1 MPLRLLPLIKQGW
14 KKTTN
19 HHYFGHIYE
28 AHTLPEARKLSNMY
42 KQQRVTLVG
51 MAEARVNGRGR
62 KHNITKE
69 EEEILMKAEALVGTV
84 LGTCTLQQLIGQ
96 GGMGAVY
103 LAQQSRPRRQVAVK
117 VLLPSTTLKPQ
128 HLAAFLERFRRETDA
143 AASLEHPNIMP
154 VYEYGERDGLAYLVM
169 PYISGG
175 TLRDV
180 MEREGTLAFPK
191 IVNYLEQM
199 GAALDFAHARGV
211 IHRDI
216 KPANILITPEGR
228 LLLTDFGLVK
238 ILSDGQGA
246 QVRLTGAGAP
256 VGTPDYMSP
265 EQVMGTEVDGRADQ
279 YSLGIILYQ
288 MVTGTTPF
296 QGETPMQ
303 IAAQQL
309 HTQPTLP
316 RTFRP
321 ELPEAAE
328 QVLLKSMAK
337 RPGDRYTTALAFAT
351 AFRLALQDAGVQQ
364 QPVQPGTFAASGFS
378 TTSALPARGLF
389 DPKWQTGALQSMT
402 NEQQTGTGTG
412 ALPIPNMPIR
422 TSGLLSR
429 TGMFP
434 SVGKS
439 TGMLPTA
446 LVDDRNPNTPG
457 SVMPAPSVTRQL
469 DNQPTFNQ
477 MSPSFNTMTDSGMQ
491 PNVMPQFNQ
500 MSPSLKT
507 TTGALNV
514 PNAEQSGTGTIK
526 LTGPVK
532 VVQVPVAGQPGQYVT
547 GLLPV
552 PTAIQASPQPAP
564 SARSQMV
571 QKIAMAFALVI
582 LLVGGT
588 TGVWYMRTHSA
599 QTTSHSNSTSP
610 GVASTPNVEATVLAQ
625 ATATAQSHIILADPL
640 SSNIRNFPESTGGTK
655 IYQFKDGAYHMTNLG
670 DSGIAVVL
678 QESLPKGPIGYTLTM
693 EEIKGDDTSTD
704 NSFGMILRYSQKT
717 QGNQSINTFYSFEV
731 FNYNGGQYRFYKYD
745 NSKGSTINP
754 WTQLWSQAFGHEFRQ
769 GHGARSINTVRVFAS
784 GNTFTFTINGKTVG
798 SVKDGSF
805 SSGTV
810 GMLVNLKGTEVAF
823 SNMLITNN

>member
-1 MPLRLLPLIKQGW
+1 
-14 KKTTN
+14 
-19 HHYFGHIYE
+19 
-28 AHTLPEARKLSNMY
+28 MY

-51 MAEARVNGRGR
+51 TTQAQVNGWGRG
-62 KHNITKE
+62 HNITKE
-69 EEEILMKAEALVGTV
+69 EEEILMKAEALVGTA

-154 VYEYGERDGLAYLVM
+154 VYEYGERDGMAYLVM
-169 PYISGG
+169 PFISGG

-180 MEREGTLAFPK
+180 MEREGMLAFPK

-199 GAALDFAHARGV
+199 AAALDFAHARGV

-216 KPANILITPEGR
+216 KPANILLTPEGR

-238 ILSDGQGA
+238 IISDGQGA
-246 QVRLTGAGAP
+246 QIRLTGAGAP

-265 EQVMGTEVDGRADQ
+265 EQVMGIEVDGRADQ

-288 MVTGTTPF
+288 MITGTTPF

-309 HTQPTLP
+309 HTQPTPP
-316 RTFRP
+316 RVFRP

-337 RPGDRYTTALAFAT
+337 RPGNRYTNALEFAT
-351 AFRLALQDAGVQQ
+351 VFRMALQEPGVQQ
-364 QPVQPGTFAASGFS
+364 QPVQPDAFAASGFS
-378 TTSALPARGLF
+378 MSSGLPPRSLF
-389 DPKWQTGALQSMT
+389 DPKWQTGALPSMT
-402 NEQQTGTGTG
+402 NEQQNGIGTGT
-412 ALPIPNMPIR
+412 LTSPNMPAR
-422 TSGLLSR
+422 NTGLLSR

-439 TGMLPTA
+439 TGTLPTA
-446 LVDDRNPNTPG
+446 IADDRNPNTPG
-457 SVMPAPSVTRQL
+457 NFMPSTATRPL
-469 DNQPTFNQ
+469 DNQQIFNQ
-477 MSPSFNTMTDSGMQ
+477 MSPSFNTMAESGMQ
-491 PNVMPQFNQ
+491 PTIMPVNQ
-500 MSPSLKT
+500 MSPSAKS

-514 PNAEQSGTGTIK
+514 PNAEQTSKTTIK
-526 LTGPVK
+526 LTDPMK
-532 VVQVPVAGQPGQYVT
+532 VVQVPVAGQPGQFVT

-552 PTAIQASPQPAP
+552 SPGVQTPP
-564 SARSQMV
+564 KPESYSKML
-571 QKIAMAFALVI
+571 QKIAMLVALFV
-582 LLVGGT
+582 LLVGGA
-588 TGVWYMRTHSA
+588 TGVLYMRTHNG
-599 QTTSHSNSTSP
+599 QTSSHSNSTSP
-610 GVASTPNVEATVLAQ
+610 GVVSTPNLQATQFAQ
-625 ATATAQSHIILADPL
+625 ATATAQSHIILSDPL
-640 SSNIRNFPESTGGTK
+640 STNIRNFPVSTSGTK

-678 QESLPKGPIGYTLTM
+678 QESLPNGPIGYTLTM
-693 EEIKGDDTSTD
+693 EEIKGNDASTD

-717 QGNQSINTFYSFEV
+717 KGNQTINTFYSFEV

-745 NSKGSTINP
+745 NSKGPSVNP
-754 WTQLWSQAFGHEFRQ
+754 WTQVWAQVFGHEFHQ
-769 GHGARSINTVRVFAS
+769 GHGPGSINTIRVFARS
-784 GNTFTFTINGKTVG
+784 NTFTFTINGKTVG

-805 SSGTV
+805 TSGTV

>member
-1 MPLRLLPLIKQGW
+1 
-14 KKTTN
+14 
-19 HHYFGHIYE
+19 
-28 AHTLPEARKLSNMY
+28 MY
-42 KQQRVTLVG
+42 KQQRATLVG
-51 MAEARVNGRGR
+51 LTKVHVNGWGR
-62 KHNITKE
+62 EHNITKE
-69 EEEILMKAEALVGTV
+69 EEELLMKAEVLVGTV

-154 VYEYGERDGLAYLVM
+154 VYEYGEREGLAYLVM

-180 MEREGTLAFPK
+180 MEREETLAFPK

-216 KPANILITPEGR
+216 KPANILLTPEGR

-288 MVTGTTPF
+288 MITGTTPF

-309 HTQPTLP
+309 HAQPTPP
-316 RTFRP
+316 RVFRP

-337 RPGDRYTTALAFAT
+337 RPGDRYTNALELAT
-351 AFRLALQDAGVQQ
+351 AFRMALQGSGVQQ
-364 QPVQPGTFAASGFS
+364 QPMQSGAFAASGL
-378 TTSALPARGLF
+378 SASSVLPARGLF

-402 NEQQTGTGTG
+402 DEQQTGMGTG
-412 ALPIPNMPIR
+412 KLTTPNMPAG
-422 TSGLLSR
+422 TTGLLSR

-439 TGMLPTA
+439 TGMLPTV
-446 LVDDRNPNTPG
+446 LVDRSNPNTPG
-457 SVMPAPSVTRQL
+457 NMMPTPAVTRQL
-469 DNQPTFNQ
+469 EDQPAFNQ
-477 MSPSFNTMTDSGMQ
+477 MSPAFNTMTESGKQ
-491 PNVMPQFNQ
+491 PTVMPSFKQ
-500 MSPSLKT
+500 MSPSLKA

-514 PNAEQSGTGTIK
+514 PNADQMGTGTIK
-526 LTGPVK
+526 LTGPMK
-532 VVQVPVAGQPGQYVT
+532 VVQVPVAGQPGQFVT
-547 GLLPV
+547 GLLPAL
-552 PTAIQASPQPAP
+552 PAIQTSPQPHH
-564 SARSQMV
+564 RSNMM
-571 QKIAMAFALVI
+571 QKIAMAIALVI

-588 TGVWYMRTHSA
+588 TGILYMRTHNG
-599 QTTSHSNSTSP
+599 QTTSHSNSASP
-610 GVASTPNVEATVLAQ
+610 GVVSTPNTKATMLEQ
-625 ATATAQSHIILADPL
+625 ATATAQSHIILSDPL
-640 SSNIRNFPESTGGTK
+640 STNIRNFPVSTSGTK
-655 IYQFKDGAYHMTNLG
+655 LYQFKNGAYHMTNLG

-717 QGNQSINTFYSFEV
+717 KGNKAINTFYSFEV

-745 NSKGSTINP
+745 NSKGPTVNP
-754 WTQLWSQAFGHEFRQ
+754 WTQVWSQVFGHEFRK
-769 GHGARSINTVRVFAS
+769 GHGPGSINTIRVFAS
-784 GNTFTFTINGKTVG
+784 GNRFTFTINGKTVG